1 MKQVKLMIRALGFLV
16 TVGWSK
22 ARYLLVEINDD
33 VDEYVQYDDPVYPI
47 EYPADDNVELARFNP
62 IAKTPAGILYSI
74 EKV

>member
-1 MKQVKLMIRALGFLV
+1 MKQFTLLIRALGFLV
-16 TVGWSK
+16 TVGCSK

-47 EYPADDNVELARFNP
+47 EYPADDNVELAHFDP
-62 IAKTPAGILYSI
+62 IAKTPAGILYSF